1 LEEGVFSNMKKIN
14 ASGEKEM
21 RIHMRTVKNARKELQ
36 SQALALARDIVKKM
50 TFALSQDAKIMKD
63 MKKADREKK

>member
-1 LEEGVFSNMKKIN
+1 MKKSN

-21 RIHMRTVKNARKELQ
+21 KVHMQTVKGAKKSLKKDA
-36 SQALALARDIVKKM
+36 SDLKKDIGKKM

-63 MKKADREKK
+63 MKKSDKKKK

>member
-1 LEEGVFSNMKKIN
+1 LKKRN

-21 RIHMRTVKNARKELQ
+21 KVHMSTVRGARKELK
-36 SQALALARDIVKKM
+36 SDAKRLDKKIDKKM

-63 MKKADREKK
+63 MKKADKRK

>member
-1 LEEGVFSNMKKIN
+1 MVKKIN

-21 RIHMRTVKNARKELQ
+21 KKHISTVQSARKSLRKDASDLKKE
-36 SQALALARDIVKKM
+36 IGKKM

-63 MKKADREKK
+63 MKKSDKKGK